1 MKSLFNIF
9 ANTCHCCIH
18 SRRSYLSLWQLGL
31 PWLRRCRESST
42 TSAPPGS
49 WWWPGPPWS
58 GSSWSPPPS
67 SCPSCRS
74 GSWRSRNPET
84 RFTESIGPFPRLSC
98 FQACKK
104 NSVSFAVL
112 LCIRETDID
121 LHYSWVLQVWQVSW
135 SHTWRH
141 VTRRAVTH
149 HWHPLLLRPARF
161 S

>member
-1 MKSLFNIF
+1 MKTIFYAFFNACHPF
-9 ANTCHCCIH
+9 AIRA
-18 SRRSYLSLWQLGL
+18 RRSSLLGL
-31 PWLRRCRESST
+31 PWSRRCRASLR
-42 TSAPPGS
+42 TSAHRGS

-74 GSWRSRNPET
+74 GSWRSRNSVPT
-84 RFTESIGPFPRLSC
+84 SFTESIGPFPRLSQR

-112 LCIRETDID
+112 CRRRRADIE
-121 LHYSWVLQVWQVSW
+121 LGITEYAASLAGVTES
-135 SHTWRH
+135 H
-141 VTRRAVTH
+141 VTSRDTSAVTH

-161 S
+161 T